1 MNKIIKHIIVIFF
14 LAFTTLSCEKDLDL
28 KPLDKISELSYFS
41 EPQHYKLFANQF
53 YEYLPSFNSLANR
66 DNVSDI
72 IANWSQ
78 NAQSDGSY
86 STSPTSSF
94 WDNSFA
100 NIRNTNYLI
109 EKSNNAP
116 EEIKADIGIY
126 KAEAQFFRA
135 YIYYNLYKEYGG
147 VPIYETPLGTDD
159 EELLFA
165 PRDTREDVA
174 AFILKDLDAAISVLP
189 NHDQYSG
196 VDVGRVS
203 KEAAQALKARVALFE
218 GTWQK
223 FRGKNADALLQQAI
237 DASQAVINSPSYMLF
252 DRRDV
257 LGDESY
263 KHLFLLDK
271 ATSNAAGLT
280 KGDNKEYIL
289 VKKYD
294 LDIRPAGSVRIH
306 VLPSPTRKFADLF
319 LCTDG
324 LPIDKSPLFQG
335 RSTVLSEYENRDM
348 RMTNVMAL
356 PFTKLWSNNPAEFAR
371 NWDNPDAGGF
381 DFIVAFSNETCTG
394 YLRKKGVVEI
404 AAPFSPDVPVI
415 RLAEVY
421 LIYAEAL
428 YEKNGSVSDA
438 DWDKSINKLRARAG
452 LPSLTNAF
460 ISSNG
465 LDIRE
470 EIRRERTIELF
481 MEGHRLDDL
490 RRWKIAEVEMPMALT
505 GVLYTGTQYANEAP
519 WKDIQ
524 FNLDGEGN
532 IVKQAA
538 ADRQYTEK
546 HYLFPLP
553 THQLIINPQ
562 LVQNPGWE

>member
-1 MNKIIKHIIVIFF
+1 MNKIIKQILVLFFFALSVI
-14 LAFTTLSCEKDLDL
+14 SCEKDLDL
-28 KPLDKISELSYFS
+28 RPLDKISELSFFT
-41 EPQHYKLFANQF
+41 EPQHFKLYANQF
-53 YEYLPSFNSLANR
+53 YDHLPEFNELADR
-66 DNVSDI
+66 DNISDI

-78 NAQSDGSY
+78 NSSSDGSY
-86 STSPTSSF
+86 SPSPGSEL
-94 WDNSFA
+94 WDSTYTR
-100 NIRNTNYLI
+100 IRSINYLI
-109 EKSNNAP
+109 DKVDNSENELKTNSAV
-116 EEIKADIGIY
+116 Y

-135 YIYYNLYKEYGG
+135 YFYYMLYKEFGG
-147 VPIYETPLGTDD
+147 VPIYEMPLGTDD
-159 EELLFA
+159 EEQLLA
-165 PRDTREDVA
+165 PRNSREEVA
-174 AFILKDLDAAISVLP
+174 TFVLKDLDSAISGLP
-189 NHDQYSG
+189 SHDQLTG
-196 VDVGRVS
+196 VDVGRIS
-203 KEAAQALKARVALFE
+203 KEAAQAFKARVALFE

-237 DASQAVINSPSYMLF
+237 DASQAVINSSAFELF

-271 ATSNAAGLT
+271 AISNAGGLT
-280 KGDNKEYIL
+280 KADNKEYIL

-294 LDIRPAGSVRIH
+294 VDIRPASSVRIH
-306 VLPSPTRKFADLF
+306 MLPSPTRKFADLF

-348 RMTNVMAL
+348 RMTNVMAR
-356 PFTKLWSNNPAEFAR
+356 PYTKLWASNPAEFAR
-371 NWDNPDAGGF
+371 KWDNPDAGGF
-381 DFIVAFSNETCTG
+381 DFIVSFSNETCTG

-404 AAPFSPDVPVI
+404 ASPFSPDVPVI
-415 RLAEVY
+415 RLAEVF

-428 YEKNGSVSDA
+428 YEKNGSILDE
-438 DWDKSINKLRARAG
+438 DLDKSINKLRERAG
-452 LPSLTNAF
+452 LPALTNAF
-460 ISSNG
+460 ITSNG
-465 LDIRE
+465 LDVRE

-490 RRWKIAEVEMPMALT
+490 RRWKTAEVEMPMALT
-505 GVLYTGTQYANEAP
+505 GVQYTGTQYANETP

-524 FNLDGEGN
+524 FDLDSNGN

>member
-1 MNKIIKHIIVIFF
+1 MNRITKHIIVIFL
-14 LAFTTLSCEKDLDL
+14 LAFTIFSCEKDLDL

-53 YEYLPSFNSLANR
+53 YEYFPTFNALSDR
-66 DNVSDI
+66 DNISDI
-72 IANWSQ
+72 IAHWSQ
-78 NAQSDGSY
+78 NSSSDGSY
-86 STSPTSSF
+86 IATPTSDHWEDSYVHIRRTNDLINRA
-94 WDNSFA
+94 DNA
-100 NIRNTNYLI
+100 ADEL
-109 EKSNNAP
+109 
-116 EEIKADIGIY
+116 KADIAVY
-126 KAEAQFFRA
+126 VAEAKFFRA
-135 YIYYNLYKEYGG
+135 YLYYNLYKEFGG
-147 VPIYETPLGTDD
+147 VPIYEKPIGLED
-159 EELLFA
+159 EDQLLA
-165 PRDTREDVA
+165 PRNTREEVA
-174 AFILKDLDAAISVLP
+174 TFILKDLDAAIAGLP
-189 NHDQYSG
+189 AHDQLTG

-223 FRGKNADALLQQAI
+223 YRGNNADALLQQAI
-237 DASQAVINSPSYMLF
+237 DASQAVVNSSSFELF

-289 VKKYD
+289 AKKYD
-294 LDIRPAGSVRIH
+294 VDIRPAGSVRIH

-335 RSTVLSEYENRDM
+335 RSTILSEYENRDM
-348 RMTNVMAL
+348 RMTNVMAK
-356 PFTKLWSNNPAEFAR
+356 PFTRLWSNNPAEFAR

-381 DFIVAFSNETCTG
+381 EFVVAFSNETCTG

-452 LPSLTNAF
+452 LPALTNAF
-460 ISSNG
+460 ITSNG
-465 LDIRE
+465 LDVRE

-490 RRWKIAEVEMPMALT
+490 RRWKTAEVEMPMALT
-505 GVLYTGTQYANEAP
+505 GVQYTGTQYANEEP
-519 WKDIQ
+519 WSEIQ
-524 FNLDGEGN
+524 FTLDDEGN

-553 THQLIINPQ
+553 TRQLILNPQ